1 MNRRQFNFGFLGA
14 ASAIPFRSLRTIV
27 TVPGAVATG
36 LGTQSSRLLSLST
49 DSCTTT
55 SSRDDCVPR
64 PVAAARRTVTELR
77 VNGRRLME
85 HINALAEFGKNPQGG
100 VSRLAY
106 SEADARGRE
115 YVMGLMRAAKLDV
128 SIDAAGNLI
137 GRRAG
142 SDSSLKPI
150 LFGSHID
157 SVPEGGNY
165 DGDVGSLGAI
175 EVAQT
180 LGEIN
185 FVTHHPLEVVIF
197 QNEEG
202 GLIGSRAMDGQLTE
216 KELDLVSR
224 SGKTIR
230 EGIKFIGG
238 DPTKLATARRGKGS
252 IAAYLELHIEQ
263 GGILEKEKIDIGV
276 VEGIV
281 GINWWDVTIEG
292 FANHAGTTPMNQRQ
306 DALLAAAK
314 FIEAV
319 NRVVTSIP
327 GRQVGT
333 VGRIQALPG
342 APNVIPGKV
351 ILSLELRDLDAAKIQ
366 MLYQKIRTE
375 ADQIAQ
381 ASKVKFD
388 FKEINVNIP
397 APTDPRLRALIDQ
410 SAKDLG
416 LTTKQMPS
424 GAGHDAQDM
433 ARLAPVGM
441 IFIPSIGGISHSPKE
456 FSRPK
461 DIENGANVL
470 LGALLKVDRVSLLA

>member
-1 MNRRQFNFGFLGA
+1 MNISRRQFNCSLFLSIGA
-14 ASAIPFRSLRTIV
+14 VSLRSFYLE
-27 TVPGAVATG
+27 P
-36 LGTQSSRLLSLST
+36 QLL
-49 DSCTTT
+49 
-55 SSRDDCVPR
+55 
-64 PVAAARRTVTELR
+64 
-77 VNGRRLME
+77 VNGSRIID

-100 VSRLAY
+100 VSRVAY
-106 SEADARGRE
+106 SEADRQGRE
-115 YVMGLMRAAKLDV
+115 YVLGLMRTAKLEA
-128 SIDAAGNLI
+128 SIDAAGNII

-142 SDSSLKPI
+142 TANNLAP
-150 LFGSHID
+150 LLMGSHID

-165 DGDVGSLGAI
+165 DGVVGSLGAI
-175 EVAQT
+175 EVAET
-180 LGEIN
+180 LAEN
-185 FVTHHPLEVVIF
+185 HVTTRHPLEVVIF

-202 GLIGSRAMDGQLTE
+202 GLIGSRAIDGELTE

-230 EGIKFIGG
+230 EGTSFIGG
-238 DPTKLATARRGKGS
+238 DPTKLASVRRKRGE

-263 GGILEKEKIDIGV
+263 GGILEAEKVDIGV

-281 GINWWDVTIEG
+281 GINWWEVTIEG
-292 FANHAGTTPMNQRQ
+292 FANHAGTTPMNSRQ

-319 NRVVTSIP
+319 NRIVISIP

-351 ILSLELRDLDAAKIQ
+351 VLSLELRDLDAAKIQ
-366 MLYQKIRTE
+366 TLYERIYAE
-375 ADQIAQ
+375 AQQIAR
-381 ASKVKFD
+381 ASKTKFD

-397 APTDPRLRALIDQ
+397 APTDERVRESIFE
-410 SAKDLG
+410 SAKELG
-416 LTTKQMPS
+416 LSTKLMPS

-441 IFIPSIGGISHSPKE
+441 IFVPSVGGISHSPRE
-456 FSRPK
+456 FSRPA
-461 DIENGANVL
+461 DIANGANVL
-470 LGALLKVDRVSLLA
+470 LHTLLKLDGQKSFIAADR

>member
-1 MNRRQFNFGFLGA
+1 VFTAITLRR
-14 ASAIPFRSLRTIV
+14 SRAI
-27 TVPGAVATG
+27 A
-36 LGTQSSRLLSLST
+36 QSSG
-49 DSCTTT
+49 
-55 SSRDDCVPR
+55 
-64 PVAAARRTVTELR
+64 TVR
-77 VNGRRLME
+77 VNGARL
-85 HINALAEFGKNPQGG
+85 NANLQALAEFGKNPQGG
-100 VSRLAY
+100 VTRLAY

-128 SIDAAGNLI
+128 SIDVAGNII
-137 GRRAG
+137 GRRHAAG
-142 SDSSLKPI
+142 GETKMPPLV
-150 LFGSHID
+150 LGSHID
-157 SVPEGGNY
+157 SVPDGGNY

-180 LGEIN
+180 LAENNIRPN
-185 FVTHHPLEVVIF
+185 RPLEVIIF

-202 GLIGSRAMDGQLTE
+202 GLIGSAAISGMLKE
-216 KELDLVSR
+216 SELDLVSR

-238 DPTKLATARRGKGS
+238 DPAKIASVRRRPHS

-263 GGILEKEKIDIGV
+263 GGILDAEKIDIGV

-292 FANHAGTTPMNQRQ
+292 FANHAGTTPMNNRQ

-314 FIEAV
+314 FIDAV
-319 NRVVTSIP
+319 NRVVTSVP

-351 ILSLELRDLDAAKIQ
+351 VLSLELRDLDAVKILT
-366 MLYQKIRTE
+366 LYQQIRAE
-375 ADQIAQ
+375 ADQIAKTN
-381 ASKVKFD
+381 KVTFD
-388 FKEINVNIP
+388 FKEINTNIP
-397 APTDPRLRALIDQ
+397 APTNPVIRRLIDQ
-410 SAKDLG
+410 SAKELG
-416 LTTKQMPS
+416 LTTKVVPS

-433 ARLAPVGM
+433 ARLGPVGM
-441 IFIPSIGGISHSPKE
+441 IFIPSVGGISHSPKE

-470 LGALLKVDRVSLLA
+470 LGTLMRIDR

>member
-1 MNRRQFNFGFLGA
+1 MR
-14 ASAIPFRSLRTIV
+14 
-27 TVPGAVATG
+27 
-36 LGTQSSRLLSLST
+36 
-49 DSCTTT
+49 
-55 SSRDDCVPR
+55 
-64 PVAAARRTVTELR
+64 
-77 VNGRRLME
+77 
-85 HINALAEFGKNPQGG
+85 
-100 VSRLAY
+100 
-106 SEADARGRE
+106 DARLE
-115 YVMGLMRAAKLDV
+115 VK
-128 SIDAAGNLI
+128 IDAAGNLI

-142 SDSSLKPI
+142 SGSNLAPLLI
-150 LFGSHID
+150 GSHID
-157 SVPEGGNY
+157 TVPEGGNY
-165 DGDVGSLGAI
+165 DGVVGSLGAI

-180 LGEIN
+180 LAEN
-185 FVTHHPLEVVIF
+185 NVTLRHPLEVGIF

-202 GLIGSRAMDGQLTE
+202 GLIGSRAMDGELTE

-230 EGIKFIGG
+230 EGITFIGG
-238 DPTKLATARRGKGS
+238 DPARLTEVRRKKGD

-263 GGILEKEKIDIGV
+263 GGNLDTEKIDIGV

-292 FANHAGTTPMNQRQ
+292 FANHAGTTAMNNRQ

-319 NRVVTSIP
+319 NRIVTSVP

-351 ILSLELRDLDAAKIQ
+351 ILSLELRDLEAAKIK
-366 MLYQKIRTE
+366 MLYQKIRSE

-381 ASKVKFD
+381 AGKVKFD
-388 FKEINVNIP
+388 FKEIILNDP
-397 APTDPRLRALIDQ
+397 APTDPRIRAIIDQ
-410 SAKDLG
+410 SAKELG

-433 ARLAPVGM
+433 ARIGPVGM

-456 FSRPK
+456 FSRPQ

-470 LGALLKVDRVSLLA
+470 LGALMRVDRANL

>member
-1 MNRRQFNFGFLGA
+1 MNRRKFNFGLLGVA
-14 ASAIPFRSLRTIV
+14 GALAFTPFRLR
-27 TVPGAVATG
+27 PLA
-36 LGTQSSRLLSLST
+36 Q
-49 DSCTTT
+49 
-55 SSRDDCVPR
+55 PQ
-64 PVAAARRTVTELR
+64 LR
-77 VNGRRLME
+77 VNGARISE
-85 HINALAEFGKNPQGG
+85 HLNALAEFGKNPQGG

-106 SEADARGRE
+106 SEADRRGRE
-115 YVMGLMRAAKLDV
+115 YVFGLMQQAKLGV
-128 SIDAAGNLI
+128 SIDAAGTII

-142 SDSSLKPI
+142 SDQSLKPL

-165 DGDVGSLGAI
+165 DGAVGSLGAI

-180 LGEIN
+180 LAEN
-185 FVTHHPLEVVIF
+185 NLTTRHPLEVVIF

-202 GLIGSRAMDGQLTE
+202 GLIGSRAMNGELTE

-230 EGIKFIGG
+230 EGIRVLGG
-238 DPTKLATARRGKGS
+238 DTTKLFSAKRDKGS

-263 GGILEKEKIDIGV
+263 GGILEAEKLDIGV

-292 FANHAGTTPMNQRQ
+292 FANHAGTTPMNNRQ

-319 NRVVTSIP
+319 NRIVTSIP

-351 ILSLELRDLDAAKIQ
+351 VLSLELRDLDAAKIQ
-366 MLYQKIRTE
+366 MLFEKIKTE

-381 ASKVKFD
+381 AGRTKFD

-397 APTDPRLRALIDQ
+397 APTDPRIRSLIDQ
-410 SAKDLG
+410 SARELG
-416 LTTKQMPS
+416 LSTKQMPS

-433 ARLAPVGM
+433 ARLGPVGM

-456 FSRPK
+456 FSRPQ
-461 DIENGANVL
+461 DITNGANVL
-470 LGALLKVDRVSLLA
+470 LGALLKLDRANLS